1 MVVVGVRLSRGIRS
15 LDANG
20 STAPSIVSAC
30 KVSRTAQRHADVPHC
45 SSLPE
50 RTRSTKTRLGR
61 ARAPLY
67 ICCTFP
73 ITYTLTYLSVRS

>member
-45 SSLPE
+45 SSSSRANTINE
-50 RTRSTKTRLGR
+50 NASGTRTRTSLHL
-61 ARAPLY
+61 LY
-67 ICCTFP
+67 FSNNLHLDLP
-73 ITYTLTYLSVRS
+73 

>member
-45 SSLPE
+45 VVPVFQSE
-50 RTRSTKTRLGR
+50 HRHRSTKTRLTR
-61 ARAPLY
+61 TSLHLLY
-67 ICCTFP
+67 FSNNLHLDLP
-73 ITYTLTYLSVRS
+73 